1 MNLTRKKIFR
11 LSVASTIGIF
21 VPISIIIILTML
33 LGLTSGIN
41 FNGEDVAGIKGAL
54 IFLVFLPFY
63 LIMYVLFNFAFLY
76 LGVRLFYL
84 LKINKLFKW

>member
-1 MNLTRKKIFR
+1 MNLTRKEILK
-11 LSVASTIGIF
+11 LSVASTIGVF

-41 FNGEDVAGIKGAL
+41 FNGEDVSGIKGVL
-54 IFLVFLPFY
+54 IFLIFLPLY
-63 LIMYVLFNFAFLY
+63 LIMYIIFNFVFLY
-76 LGVRLFYL
+76 LGIKLFYL